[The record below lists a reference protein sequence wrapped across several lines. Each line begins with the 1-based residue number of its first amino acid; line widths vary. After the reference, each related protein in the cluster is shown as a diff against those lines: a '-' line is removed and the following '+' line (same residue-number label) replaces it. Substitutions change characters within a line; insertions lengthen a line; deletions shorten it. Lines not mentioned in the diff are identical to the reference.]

1 MVLVYV
7 CFLAK
12 SLRAAPFILKSV
24 LVCTINYSHSSQHS
38 SEFTRGT
45 ETELWMYH
53 MHEICPGGNRLSM
66 AGCVC
71 VVGGGGSEQGT
82 LIHQHYCGM
91 VLCSKARSQEH
102 ISPLFIQPI
111 TESYS
116 HEYSKNLLTLRKVKK
131 NTGCFCLWVQECMGF
146 QKNNSPHNTI
156 NFLYVVN
163 TSAVVI

>member
-1 MVLVYV
+1 MGS
-7 CFLAK
+7 AW
-12 SLRAAPFILKSV
+12 
-24 LVCTINYSHSSQHS
+24 Q
-38 SEFTRGT
+38 G
-45 ETELWMYH
+45 
-53 MHEICPGGNRLSM
+53 
-66 AGCVC
+66 VC

-91 VLCSKARSQEH
+91 VLCSKTRSQEH

-131 NTGCFCLWVQECMGF
+131 NTGCFLSLSPRMHGF